1 MVTPGSVQARLY
13 LYSAMILPREGQ
25 ATSDP
30 YDTNTW
36 EITSSSIQS
45 NTTLKIHNL
54 CHESEKWDTV
64 TIITS
69 YELYNRI
76 TMRY

>member
-13 LYSAMILPREGQ
+13 MYSAMILPREGQ
-25 ATSDP
+25 AISDP

-64 TIITS
+64 TVIIS
-69 YELYNRI
+69 YKL
-76 TMRY
+76 